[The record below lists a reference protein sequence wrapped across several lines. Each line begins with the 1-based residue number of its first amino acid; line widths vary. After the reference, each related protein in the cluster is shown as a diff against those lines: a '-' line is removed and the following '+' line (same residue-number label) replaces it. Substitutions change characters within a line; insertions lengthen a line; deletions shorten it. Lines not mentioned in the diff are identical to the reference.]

1 MTVQDTPAVPALPDR
16 ARAFR
21 WGYFTARFLIVGAL
35 LALAATLPFGRGGGS
50 LRYREGDIAR
60 DRIVAPYDFRVEK
73 DESTLRHEQSQ
84 AAAAVTPVFVRDA
97 RVSAD
102 MLARVALFQERALAT
117 VLDPALARAS
127 ERAGRLRALGVPLS
141 EEGAD
146 ALAVPGRA
154 RRVLKELGGWLHE
167 IYDAGVVDEKRG
179 GQMLG
184 YQTVSLREGDGEQPR
199 SASTLYDRRE
209 ALQLI
214 AHRARTTFADDP
226 RAVRLT
232 SEIATPFV
240 QPNIVY
246 DRAETEWRRVQAQGV
261 VPATLGFVK
270 KDELLVDANQ
280 RITHDALLKLQSLHN
295 LEAARGQRGDELYP
309 PLARILLMLLFIT
322 VFAAYLRMELPAVY
336 RDNAMLAMFA
346 LVTAVVLGLAE
357 LVVGVLDLSEF
368 LVPLALA
375 PMVVGSLL
383 EKRPAL
389 VFTLLLTVAA
399 TAVTELK
406 APFAAVAVM
415 GGITAVYSVARLR
428 HRWHFARALLT
439 ISVANLV
446 AILAWDLGRGP
457 TAPMLLR
464 DGASGVINGF
474 AAVSLAFLLLPVVE
488 HLLGLTSDITL
499 LELSD
504 LNRPLLRRL
513 QLEAS
518 GTYHHSMVVG
528 SLAEAAAE
536 AIGAN
541 SLLARVS
548 AYYHDIGKLAKP
560 DYYAENEHAMRSLHQ
575 KLTPSM
581 SALVVKSHIKE
592 GLEMARRQHLPRA
605 VQLAIPEHHGTMV
618 MAFFYHKA
626 LETDP
631 AARREEFC
639 YPGPR
644 PRSKETAI
652 LMLAD
657 GVEGASRALAEPTPS
672 RIRGLVTRIIE
683 ERVQQGQLDECGL
696 TLQEMAR
703 VREAFIPVLTAI
715 FHVRAPY
722 PEEPKEPRRRRAD
735 ADLRRE
741 ST

>member
-1 MTVQDTPAVPALPDR
+1 MTVQDASPVPALPDR

-21 WGYFTARFLIVGAL
+21 WGYFTARLLIVGAL
-35 LALAATLPFGRGGGS
+35 LALAAALPLGRGGGS
-50 LRYREGDIAR
+50 LRYREGDIAHE
-60 DRIVAPYDFRVEK
+60 RIVAPYDFRVEK

-84 AAAAVTPVFVRDA
+84 AAAAVMPVFVRDA

-102 MLARVALFQERALAT
+102 MLQRVATFQERALAT
-117 VLDPALARAS
+117 VLDPNLARAS

-154 RRVLKELGGWLHE
+154 RRVLKELGVWLHE

-184 YQTVSLREGDGEQPR
+184 YSTASLREGEGEQPR
-199 SASTLYDRRE
+199 SVSTLYDRRE
-209 ALQLI
+209 ALQLV

-226 RAVRLT
+226 RAVRLA
-232 SEIATPFV
+232 SELATPFV

-270 KDELLVDANQ
+270 KDELIVDANQ

-309 PLARILLMLLFIT
+309 PLARILLMLLFIA
-322 VFAAYLRMELPAVY
+322 VFGAYLRMELPAVY

-357 LVVGVLDLSEF
+357 LVVGVFDLSEF

-399 TAVTELK
+399 TAMTELK

-415 GGITAVYSVARLR
+415 GGITAVYSIARLR

-439 ISVANLV
+439 ISAANLV
-446 AILAWDLGRGP
+446 AILAWDLGHGP
-457 TAPMLLR
+457 NAATLLR
-464 DGASGVINGF
+464 DGAAGVINGL
-474 AAVSLAFLLLPVVE
+474 AAVLLAFLLLPVVE

-528 SLAEAAAE
+528 SLAEASAE

-560 DYYAENEHAMRSLHQ
+560 EYYAENEHAMRSLHQ

-592 GLEMARRQHLPRA
+592 GLEMARRQRLPRA
-605 VQLAIPEHHGTMV
+605 VQHAIPEHHGTMV

-631 AARREEFC
+631 AARREDFC

-644 PRSKETAI
+644 PRSRETAI

-696 TLQEMAR
+696 
-703 VREAFIPVLTAI
+703 
-715 FHVRAPY
+715 
-722 PEEPKEPRRRRAD
+722 
-735 ADLRRE
+735 
-741 ST
+741 